1 LHISNKYLY
10 IIAFYMSMMGHVT
23 AQNADTLYYRSQ
35 SVRSVGVG
43 FPAINYSL
51 LSPLNHSGYSLNFH
65 STRFLDKP
73 EYLNQ
78 FRMHFELGLLYN
90 YANDSY
96 ITTLGFNGGWSR
108 HRYTG
113 DRTRPL
119 RLLLGLG
126 ADAGL
131 NIYMKEDNTNNPLA
145 YFFNLSVSPDM
156 LVKYRW
162 ANSRKTRFEV
172 GQQIFFPVAS
182 LISSSEYSSTL
193 PYGFT
198 EEEASFFE
206 AMRFVTFDS
215 FRKFV
220 TITTLDITPSMEQ
233 RKKWPVFRISY
244 MFTGMTYSNGDF
256 AIKSADHVVLFGAI
270 FHLFR

>member
-1 LHISNKYLY
+1 M
-10 IIAFYMSMMGHVT
+10 AGRVM
-23 AQNADTLYYRSQ
+23 AQNADTLIYRSQ

-73 EYLNQ
+73 EYLTQ

-90 YANDSY
+90 HANDLY
-96 ITTLGFNGGWSR
+96 ITSLGFNGGWSR
-108 HRYTG
+108 HWYTS
-113 DRTRPL
+113 DRTRPF
-119 RLLLGLG
+119 RLMLGLG
-126 ADAGL
+126 ADAGV

-145 YFFNLSVSPDM
+145 YFFNLSVCPDI
-156 LVKYRW
+156 LLKYKW
-162 ANSRKTRFEV
+162 LNSQKTKFEL
-172 GQQIFFPVAS
+172 GQQIYFPIGS

-198 EEEASFFE
+198 EKDAGFFD
-206 AMRFVTFDS
+206 AMRLVSFGS
-215 FRKFV
+215 FRKCA
-220 TITTLDITPSMEQ
+220 TITTLDITPALDKRQ
-233 RKKWPVFRISY
+233 KWPVLRISY
-244 MFTGMTYSNGDF
+244 MFSGMNYKNGDF
-256 AIKSADHVVLFGAI
+256 TIKSADHLILFGAI